1 MKKLINKI
9 RVRFYDW
16 RREYYRKKS
25 LEYCSL
31 ERTAKDSYGKA
42 SYLYNVS
49 HSKMI
54 TAGLKANHYRAE
66 MVRNSKEE
74 IS

>member
-25 LEYCSL
+25 LKYCDLMRVVSDL
-31 ERTAKDSYGKA
+31 GDATSYK
-42 SYLYNVS
+42 YYHYQYNVS

-54 TAGLKANHYRAE
+54 TARLKANHYRA
-66 MVRNSKEE
+66 
-74 IS
+74 